1 MDNKVRVTL
10 LAAGCMLALSANAAN
25 LITNPDFTNGLDGWS
40 VSDGDGTDLID
51 DSTGLP
57 SAPSLRLIADGT
69 TPNMSVESACMP
81 AATAHNVDL
90 YMNIMGTSGFAIA
103 SINAYGD
110 TECNN
115 GLTSISSQSFPANQV
130 WDTYSMSQ
138 IILPPATRSA
148 KVVLTAGMGS
158 SADTGDINFDHIA
171 FGPTGTLP
179 TSVNVNQ
186 EGLTGTWYNPA
197 TSGQGMQFQFS
208 PDDSD
213 PGDGSVFGAWFTYDI
228 VAGDTNSQRW
238 YSIQGGLMGDAESAP
253 VTIYSNVGGA
263 FDSGPATT
271 AEAVGSGMLT
281 FDSCESGAF
290 TYALD
295 DGRSGTIPLQR
306 LLPNINCVDSGTP
319 TNPVSDFGFSGAWYN
334 QATSGQGTMIEV
346 NPSDGQA
353 FLGWYTYAAAG
364 GATDVSGQRWFSGQ
378 APYTVGSTSIG
389 MTVYASTGGAFD
401 SSNGTVHTDAVGTAT
416 LTYTSCETA
425 TFDYTFT
432 AGELNGRS
440 GSIPLSRLGRTPV
453 SCSFT
458 NTQ

>member
-25 LITNPDFTNGLDGWS
+25 LITNPNFTAGLDDWS
-40 VSDGDGTDLID
+40 VSEGDGTAAID
-51 DSTGLP
+51 DSTGSP
-57 SAPSLRLIADGT
+57 VAPSLRLIADGT
-69 TPNMSVESACMP
+69 TPNISVESACMQL
-81 AATAHNVDL
+81 ASHNVDL
-90 YMNIMGTSGFAIA
+90 YMNIKGTSGFAIGT
-103 SINAYGD
+103 INAFSD
-110 TECNN
+110 TECTH
-115 GLTSISSQSFPANQV
+115 GLTSINSQSFPATQA
-130 WDTYSMSQ
+130 WDTYSMPQ
-138 IILPPATRSA
+138 VILPPATHSA

-158 SADTGDINFDHIA
+158 STETGDINFDHIA
-171 FGPTGTLP
+171 FGPTGT
-179 TSVNVNQ
+179 TQASVNVNQ

-208 PDDSD
+208 PDDSN
-213 PGDGSVFGAWFTYDI
+213 PGNGFVFGAWFTYDI

-238 YSIQGGLMGDAESAP
+238 YSIQGGLMGDAQSAP
-253 VTIYSNVGGA
+253 VTIYRNVGGA
-263 FDSGPATT
+263 FDSGPTTT
-271 AEAVGSGMLT
+271 AEAVGIGALT

-290 TYALD
+290 AYALD

-306 LLPNINCVDSGTP
+306 LLPNVNCVDTATP

-334 QATSGQGTMIEV
+334 PATSGQGAVIEV
-346 NPSDGQA
+346 NPSDGHV

-364 GATDVSGQRWFSGQ
+364 GATDVTGQRWFTAQ
-378 APYTVGSTSIG
+378 APYTVGTTTID

-401 SSNGTVHTDAVGTAT
+401 SSNGTVQTDPVGTAT
-416 LTYTSCETA
+416 LTYTSCDSA

-432 AGELNGRS
+432 AGELNGSS
-440 GSIPLSRLGRTPV
+440 GSIPLSRPSRTPS